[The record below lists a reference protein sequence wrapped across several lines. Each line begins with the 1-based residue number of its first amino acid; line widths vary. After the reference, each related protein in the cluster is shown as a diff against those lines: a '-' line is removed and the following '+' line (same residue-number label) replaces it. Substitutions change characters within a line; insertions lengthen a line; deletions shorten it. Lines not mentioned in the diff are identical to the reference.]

1 MHHPVL
7 TFILEFRRKN
17 PHAYRQRLPAYS
29 IPKNNVVRPYDRY
42 DHEIISNNRLL
53 QVNMQQAGVT
63 DKQVGCSRIEK

>member
-7 TFILEFRRKN
+7 TFILEFRRKTS
-17 PHAYRQRLPAYS
+17 RLQTTVACVFNS
-29 IPKNNVVRPYDRY
+29 KNNVVRPYDRY